1 VGLLYTGIGAV
12 VIFMMIGA
20 VKAAASGGY
29 QGLVKTGIPA
39 RGILLSVDRV
49 GVKQPATGIG
59 MNRVRYEKRGMT
71 IDVEIPGKAPYQITT
86 YSYIPTN
93 LSRDVLPGCTVELR
107 VHKRNPQQI
116 AIVGPGVGF
125 AQLMP
130 PAPPS

>member
-1 VGLLYTGIGAV
+1 MAGLIIAINV
-12 VIFMMIGA
+12 VVFVFIFSL

-29 QGLVKTGIPA
+29 QGLIKRGVPA
-39 RGILLSVDRV
+39 RGILLWVDRQ
-49 GVKQPATGIG
+49 GVKQPGVG
-59 MNRVRYEKRGMT
+59 RVRYEKRGMT
-71 IDVEIPGKAPYQITT
+71 IDVEIPGKAPYEVTT
-86 YSYIPTN
+86 TSFVPTN

-107 VHKRNPQQI
+107 VNPRNPQQI